1 MLKIVNIYM
10 EAKKEIPVTD
20 RVWQK
25 LSQLKKADQT
35 YDELLEEMIEE
46 HKKARLFEEMHG
58 IEERGDF
65 VELK

>member
-25 LSQLKKADQT
+25 LSQLKRVDQT

-46 HKKARLFEEMHG
+46 HKKARLFEEMHS